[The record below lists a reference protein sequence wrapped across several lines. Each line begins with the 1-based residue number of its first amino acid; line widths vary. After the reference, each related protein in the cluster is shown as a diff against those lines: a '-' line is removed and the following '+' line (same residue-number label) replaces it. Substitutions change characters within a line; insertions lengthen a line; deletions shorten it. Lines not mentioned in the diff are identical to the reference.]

1 MLPVAKVVKSFGTD
15 GGLLLSSNVDLDTLD
30 FQGPVFIVFDGLQV
44 PFFILDYQ
52 PRGNRAVVHLSD
64 VNNLEDAEEL
74 VGRTIYADVELE
86 EDDEPDF
93 TGWTILDHGHRLGI
107 CTGIEPIPGNPCLY
121 VELQSEAGASG
132 AASGSAA
139 GSRSAAAGVA
149 GEAEAAAAAGA
160 TGAAGSGVRE
170 VLIPLHEDFIVAI
183 DEQTRTLSLQLPD
196 GLTD

>member
-44 PFFILDYQ
+44 PFFIVDYQ

-64 VNNLEDAEEL
+64 VNNLEDAEEM

-86 EDDEPDF
+86 DEDEQDF
-93 TGWTILDHGHRLGI
+93 TGWTILDHGKKLGV

-121 VELQSEAGASG
+121 VELDPAAASASG
-132 AASGSAA
+132 H
-139 GSRSAAAGVA
+139 
-149 GEAEAAAAAGA
+149 
-160 TGAAGSGVRE
+160 E
-170 VLIPLHEDFIVAI
+170 VLIPLHEDFII
-183 DEQTRTLSLQLPD
+183 SLDEQTHTLSLQLPD

>member
-121 VELQSEAGASG
+121 VQLQSEAGASG
-132 AASGSAA
+132 SAA
-139 GSRSAAAGVA
+139 GSGSAAAGVA
-149 GEAEAAAAAGA
+149 
-160 TGAAGSGVRE
+160 GAAGSGVRE

>member
-44 PFFILDYQ
+44 PFFIVDYQ

-64 VNNLEDAEEL
+64 VNNLEDAEEM

-93 TGWTILDHGHRLGI
+93 TGWTILDHGHRLGV

-121 VELQSEAGASG
+121 VELQPEAD
-132 AASGSAA
+132 ASGSAA
-139 GSRSAAAGVA
+139 GSGSAAAGVA
-149 GEAEAAAAAGA
+149 GAAEAAAAAGV

-170 VLIPLHEDFIVAI
+170 VLIPLHEDFII
-183 DEQTRTLSLQLPD
+183 SLDEQTRTLSLQLPD

>member
-121 VELQSEAGASG
+121 VQLQREAG
-132 AASGSAA
+132 ASGSAA
-139 GSRSAAAGVA
+139 GSGSAAAGVA
-149 GEAEAAAAAGA
+149 GEAG
-160 TGAAGSGVRE
+160 GGVRE

-183 DEQTRTLSLQLPD
+183 DEQTRILSLQLPD